1 MRGRSKITRKNA
13 TEAPA
18 RVPHAVLRTNARGL
32 ASLSLATRRLVSMA
46 SIVRLTLFSL
56 LLLVFLAASALA
68 HSHKQQAVM
77 PQPFTRQLSL
87 QTPLMNGSDVLILQ
101 WLVNR
106 SPFVQGNITKD
117 GNFGT
122 ETAGAV
128 KAFQAGNNMY
138 VVPRHID

>member
-1 MRGRSKITRKNA
+1 
-13 TEAPA
+13 
-18 RVPHAVLRTNARGL
+18 
-32 ASLSLATRRLVSMA
+32 MA
-46 SIVRLTLFSL
+46 SIVRLALFSL

-138 VVPRHID
+138 VVLPDTLISRVVKWAPCADPLLCRARGYRAQLPMLSP